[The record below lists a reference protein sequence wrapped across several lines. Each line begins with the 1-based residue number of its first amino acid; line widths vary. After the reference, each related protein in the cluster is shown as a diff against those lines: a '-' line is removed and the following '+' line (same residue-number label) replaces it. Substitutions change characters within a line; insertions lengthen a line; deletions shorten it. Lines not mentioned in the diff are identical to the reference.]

1 MIFNYKYDNNLQL
14 QKKNINNEIN
24 KQLNIQE
31 TTLKILLEC
40 LKNIDE
46 CIQKNEDLEIINKM
60 IQLLKELK
68 TNLEKLRDNISNLKK
83 LKNILE
89 VLSFDFSNDSIDQKI
104 EEYNK
109 LAIECKNNI
118 KENIPEISNFILKYI
133 KETSFSY
140 NIEKTK
146 ELIINENAIN
156 NNVIKNE
163 NQTENNTIINKD
175 KEERIIDND
184 TLTISEIKNKVFLPY
199 SVSDLN
205 EKLKENENYRN
216 LQEIIDNEYTIPLDK
231 YKNSIIARFKETYNL
246 MRKKENA
253 SITDSLD
260 LALELSFNN
269 LLNPAIITA
278 CKNLDELDIYL
289 DCLSS
294 NELDKFNIFKIK
306 YEIYPR

>member
-1 MIFNYKYDNNLQL
+1 M
-14 QKKNINNEIN
+14 
-24 KQLNIQE
+24 
-31 TTLKILLEC
+31 
-40 LKNIDE
+40 
-46 CIQKNEDLEIINKM
+46 
-60 IQLLKELK
+60 
-68 TNLEKLRDNISNLKK
+68 KK

-184 TLTISEIKNKVFLPY
+184 TLTISEIKIKFFFLFC
-199 SVSDLN
+199 
-205 EKLKENENYRN
+205 
-216 LQEIIDNEYTIPLDK
+216 I
-231 YKNSIIARFKETYNL
+231 RFK
-246 MRKKENA
+246 
-253 SITDSLD
+253 
-260 LALELSFNN
+260 
-269 LLNPAIITA
+269 
-278 CKNLDELDIYL
+278 
-289 DCLSS
+289 
-294 NELDKFNIFKIK
+294 
-306 YEIYPR
+306 